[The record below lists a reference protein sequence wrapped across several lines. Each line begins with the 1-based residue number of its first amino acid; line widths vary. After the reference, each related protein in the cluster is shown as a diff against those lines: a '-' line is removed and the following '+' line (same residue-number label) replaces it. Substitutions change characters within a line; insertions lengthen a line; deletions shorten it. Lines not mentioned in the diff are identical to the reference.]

1 MKKLLAL
8 IPAAAIAF
16 TFAACKKETPAEG
29 EITSVSSLYRT
40 VMFEYTATWCG
51 PCGQYGYPEMHEL
64 VADFVVGS
72 PKSSVVILHPSDD
85 IVDNVPAGQSD
96 LVDFF
101 GFSGTPDG
109 AVGVNG
115 GMYPDYNAFKAKITA
130 AHTANPVA
138 KAGVGISH
146 TISGSTMTVNTKSVF
161 FEEVAGTY
169 NLAIYVVEDK
179 IMNSQNGQTPAEV
192 EHVNSLRAIADGKA
206 FGTTIAVNPA
216 KGTKVD
222 GTYTIT
228 LPAET
233 RDKDNCKV
241 VAVLWK
247 MDPATGEP
255 TDVLNSNTY

>member
-1 MKKLLAL
+1 MKKILAL

-29 EITSVSSLYRT
+29 EVTSVSSLYRT

-51 PCGQYGYPEMHEL
+51 PCGQYGYPEMHDL
-64 VADFVVGS
+64 IADFVVAS
-72 PKSSVVILHPSDD
+72 PKSSVVIMRPSDD
-85 IVDNVPAGQSD
+85 IVDNVPAGQED

-109 AVGVNG
+109 AVGING

-138 KAGVGISH
+138 KAGIGISH
-146 TISGSTMTVNTKSVF
+146 TLSGSTMTINTKTVF

-169 NLAIYVVEDK
+169 NLALYVVEDK
-179 IMNSQNGQTPAEV
+179 VMNSQNGQTPATV
-192 EHVNSLRAIADGKA
+192 EHINTLRVIADAKA
-206 FGTTIAVNPA
+206 FGSTVAVNPK
-216 KGTKVD
+216 KGEKVP
-222 GTYTIT
+222 GTYTVT

-233 RDKDNCKV
+233 RVKENCKV

-247 MDPATGEP
+247 IDPATGEP

>member
-1 MKKLLAL
+1 MKKILAL

-29 EITSVSSLYRT
+29 EVTSVSSLYRT

-51 PCGQYGYPEMHEL
+51 PCGQYGYPEMHDL
-64 VADFVVGS
+64 IADFVVAS
-72 PKSSVVILHPSDD
+72 PKSSVVIMRPSDD
-85 IVDNVPAGQSD
+85 IVDNVPAGQED

-109 AVGVNG
+109 AVGING

-138 KAGVGISH
+138 KAGIGISH
-146 TISGSTMTVNTKSVF
+146 TLSGSTMTINTKTVF

-169 NLAIYVVEDK
+169 NLALYVVEDK
-179 IMNSQNGQTPAEV
+179 VMNSQNGQTPATV
-192 EHVNSLRAIADGKA
+192 EHINTLRVIADAKA
-206 FGTTIAVNPA
+206 FGSTVAVNPE
-216 KGTKVD
+216 KGDKVD
-222 GTYTIT
+222 GTYTVT

-233 RDKDNCKV
+233 RVKENCKV

-247 MDPATGEP
+247 IDPATGEP

>member
-1 MKKLLAL
+1 MKKILAL

-29 EITSVSSLYRT
+29 EVTSVSSLYRT

-51 PCGQYGYPEMHEL
+51 PCGQYGYPEMHDL
-64 VADFVVGS
+64 IADFVVAS
-72 PKSSVVILHPSDD
+72 PKSSVVIMRPSDD
-85 IVDNVPAGQSD
+85 IVDNVPAGQED

-109 AVGVNG
+109 AVGING

-138 KAGVGISH
+138 KAGIGISH
-146 TISGSTMTVNTKSVF
+146 TLSGSTMTINTKTVF

-169 NLAIYVVEDK
+169 NLALYVVEDK
-179 IMNSQNGQTPAEV
+179 VMNSQNGQTPATV
-192 EHVNSLRAIADGKA
+192 EHINTLRVIADAKA
-206 FGTTIAVNPA
+206 FGSTVAVNPA
-216 KGTKVD
+216 KGKKVD
-222 GTYTIT
+222 GTYTVT

-233 RDKDNCKV
+233 RVKENCKV

-247 MDPATGEP
+247 IDPATGEP

>member
-1 MKKLLAL
+1 MKKFLTL

-16 TFAACKKETPAEG
+16 TFAACKKEVAEG
-29 EITSVSSLYRT
+29 EVTSVSSLYRT

-51 PCGQYGYPEMHEL
+51 PCGTYGYPEMHDL
-64 VADFVVGS
+64 YNDFVVGS
-72 PKSSVVILHPSDD
+72 PKSSLVIMHPSDD
-85 IVDNVPAGQSD
+85 LVDDVPAGQED
-96 LVDFF
+96 LKDFF
-101 GFSGTPDG
+101 GFGGTPDG
-109 AVGVNG
+109 AVGVTG
-115 GMYPDYNAFKAKITA
+115 GMYPDYNAFKTKINQ
-130 AHTANPVA
+130 AHTTYPVA
-138 KAGVGISH
+138 KGGIGISH
-146 TISGSTMTVNTKSVF
+146 SLSGSTMTVNTKTVF
-161 FEEVAGTY
+161 FEDVSGTY

-179 IMNSQNGQTPAEV
+179 IMNDQAGQTGEV
-192 EHVNSLRAIADGKA
+192 EHVNTLRAIADGKA
-206 FGTTIAVNPA
+206 FGTTVAVNPA

-233 RDKDNCKV
+233 RNKDNCKV